1 MKRYEAP
8 TISEMG
14 SVSEVTQGQ
23 GWRGTHDQRSF
34 VGGRLTVTWGENPN
48 PTS

>member
-1 MKRYEAP
+1 MKQYEAP

-14 SVSEVTQGQ
+14 SVSEVTQGN
-23 GWRGTHDQRSF
+23 GWRGNHDRISF
-34 VGGRLTVTWGENPN
+34 FGVTVTWGQNPN